1 MALLPADQLGV
12 HIDAA
17 GIRFGIL
24 LPGVSPGS
32 GCQVEV
38 LVIHAADQF
47 LQAMPP
53 APLRSTQPPCR
64 PGAMPGPSPCP

>member
-1 MALLPADQLGV
+1 
-12 HIDAA
+12 
-17 GIRFGIL
+17 
-24 LPGVSPGS
+24 VSPGS